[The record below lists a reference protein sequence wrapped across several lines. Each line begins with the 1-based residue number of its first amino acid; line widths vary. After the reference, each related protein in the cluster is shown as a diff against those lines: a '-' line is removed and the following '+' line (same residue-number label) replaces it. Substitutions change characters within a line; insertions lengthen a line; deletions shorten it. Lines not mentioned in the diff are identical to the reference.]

1 MTTTPLLPHPACR
14 GTKRYVGVKPTGL
27 WRIELSPIVRP
38 HRIGRNIQAAL
49 PTGRN
54 ARNAAHGDKRERHNA
69 AIAAERVCAV
79 IGNRSQKQV
88 RWLIAIV
95 DTLRQVII
103 DSTSAIEQILEPV
116 NNTLRQLS
124 QVRRK
129 RNVRTVLGSVL
140 GQRRVHARM
149 RWERTTIDIAIGGI
163 DVIAIGHRE

>member
-1 MTTTPLLPHPACR
+1 M
-14 GTKRYVGVKPTGL
+14 
-27 WRIELSPIVRP
+27 RP

-49 PTGRN
+49 PTGGHTRD
-54 ARNAAHGDKRERHNA
+54 AAHGDKRKCHNA
-69 AIAAERVCAV
+69 TITAEQVCTV

-95 DTLRQVII
+95 DMLCQIII
-103 DSTSAIEQILEPV
+103 DSTSAIERILEPV

-129 RNVRTVLGSVL
+129 RNVRTVLGSLL
-140 GQRRVHARM
+140 GQRRVHTGM
-149 RWERTTIDIAIGGI
+149 RWERATIDIAIGGI